1 MKIINTP
8 EEMQRQ
14 ALEWRKSGKKI
25 GLVPTMG
32 FLHDGHMSLID
43 RARPECDILIVSI
56 FVNPTQF
63 GPNEDL
69 DKYPRDFKRDCEQ
82 CEAHKVDCIFAP
94 APEVMY
100 APDHSTWVVEEKLS
114 RPLCGKS
121 RPIHFRGVATVVTK
135 LFNLTQAEV
144 AVFGRKDAQQA
155 LIIKRMVRDL
165 NMPIEIIVAPLVR
178 DTDLVAMSSRNRY
191 LSESERKSA
200 QVISRSL
207 LSAEDELRRN
217 GIKDIEDIE
226 ELISK
231 IKAAITSAGGRIDY
245 VEALDGYNLEP
256 LTGKSSSVLL
266 AVAAYFGT
274 TRLIDNVL
282 VDF

>member
-191 LSESERKSA
+191 LSDSERKSA

>member
-82 CEAHKVDCIFAP
+82 CEAHKVDCIFSP
-94 APEVMY
+94 AP
-100 APDHSTWVVEEKLS
+100 
-114 RPLCGKS
+114 
-121 RPIHFRGVATVVTK
+121 
-135 LFNLTQAEV
+135 
-144 AVFGRKDAQQA
+144 
-155 LIIKRMVRDL
+155 
-165 NMPIEIIVAPLVR
+165 
-178 DTDLVAMSSRNRY
+178 
-191 LSESERKSA
+191 
-200 QVISRSL
+200 
-207 LSAEDELRRN
+207 
-217 GIKDIEDIE
+217 
-226 ELISK
+226 
-231 IKAAITSAGGRIDY
+231 
-245 VEALDGYNLEP
+245 
-256 LTGKSSSVLL
+256 
-266 AVAAYFGT
+266 
-274 TRLIDNVL
+274 
-282 VDF
+282 

>member
-178 DTDLVAMSSRNRY
+178 DTDLMAMSSRNRY

-217 GIKDIEDIE
+217 GIKDIKDIE

>member
-1 MKIINTP
+1 
-8 EEMQRQ
+8 MQRQ